1 VIQKVRTVSDLKAA
15 LNGPGERPPAA
26 DEMRAERGAAKHI
39 YPTWPW
45 RLAVQA
51 CRAVFIDLVMRGFV
65 YFLAKPRVYRHS
77 ARPLPAGPLLIY
89 ANHVTA
95 VDVPLILYALP
106 GRVRRHTAVAM
117 SGEILLQWRERRYYR
132 YRLLNWI
139 SPLEYL
145 VVTALFNVFP
155 LPQTTGFRKSFAHAA
170 KAMDDGYSVM
180 VFPEGRRATDEN
192 VQPFMTG
199 SGLLWSDLRCR
210 ALPVYLGGL
219 GELKRTE
226 ERWFRSKKLTVHVG
240 EPMELPANVKPEQAT
255 ELLERELRKLSEDR
269 SF

>member
-1 VIQKVRTVSDLKAA
+1 
-15 LNGPGERPPAA
+15 
-26 DEMRAERGAAKHI
+26 
-39 YPTWPW
+39 
-45 RLAVQA
+45 
-51 CRAVFIDLVMRGFV
+51 
-65 YFLAKPRVYRHS
+65 
-77 ARPLPAGPLLIY
+77 LIY

-95 VDVPLILYALP
+95 VDVPLILNALP

-132 YRLLNWI
+132 YRVLNWI
-139 SPLEYL
+139 SPLEYI

-155 LPQTTGFRKSFAHAA
+155 LPQMSGFRKSFAHAA
-170 KAMDDGYSVM
+170 KAMDRGYSVM

-192 VQPFMTG
+192 VQPFMAG

-240 EPMELPANVKPEQAT
+240 DVVELPADLKPEQAT
-255 ELLERELRKLSEDR
+255 ELLERELQKLAFHR
-269 SF
+269 S